1 MVVVKAALHAMHAR
15 LAASATASCVHTT
28 TQAQQPPTDRRH
40 SHSIRVHLAYVPLPL
55 PMAPPQLA
63 NGPLDSPMGP
73 FDDWPMAPLPTWGA
87 ETAAIM
93 RGRLPFCA
101 NMSMASTCSP
111 SSHGLPLPLPL
122 SVLVDRGSSSPLPT
136 AWLTTPTSAAAKP
149 APREE
154 EDEDWPTAE
163 EAEPERCRP
172 RDRSTLSLHTGDTK
186 GWG

>member
-1 MVVVKAALHAMHAR
+1 MYWGGCLYLLVVVKAALHAMHAR
-15 LAASATASCVHTT
+15 LAASATASCTHTT
-28 TQAQQPPTDRRH
+28 THKAHTPQQTAHRQET
-40 SHSIRVHLAYVPLPL
+40 PLPNI
-55 PMAPPQLA
+55 PVRSTGQ
-63 NGPLDSPMGP
+63 
-73 FDDWPMAPLPTWGA
+73 WAPLPTWGA

-122 SVLVDRGSSSPLPT
+122 SVLVDRGSSSPRPT
-136 AWLTTPTSAAAKP
+136 AWLTTPTNAAAKP

-172 RDRSTLSLHTGDTK
+172 RDRSTLSLHTKEGEA
-186 GWG
+186 WGEGLGREGEARVVE